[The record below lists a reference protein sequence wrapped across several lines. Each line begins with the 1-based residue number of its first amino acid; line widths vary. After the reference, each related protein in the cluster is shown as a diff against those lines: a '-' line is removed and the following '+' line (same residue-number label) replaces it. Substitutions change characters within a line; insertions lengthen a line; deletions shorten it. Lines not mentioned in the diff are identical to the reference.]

1 MPCND
6 RPRSPVQSRMKR
18 LALLMTIAVL
28 VSGAKVK
35 DKSKPVRAA
44 LEARYAELARA
55 WQRRDLDAVLAFKDP
70 HFTSV
75 LPNGQVWDATA
86 AEQATRSAFAAVET
100 TFSQHNDLDTILV
113 RGDTAEAAVRQH
125 WVRRQRKAGAVRLV
139 DTHARQHEW
148 WIRRG
153 SQWFLLRVTQVRPG
167 PWFVDGKQVDPSKPY
182 DPDAPPFKGASP

>member
-1 MPCND
+1 M
-6 RPRSPVQSRMKR
+6 RRT
-18 LALLMTIAVL
+18 ALLILIALL
-28 VSGAKVK
+28 VSGAGPKIK

-44 LEARYAELARA
+44 LEARYAELALA
-55 WQRRDLDAVLAFKDP
+55 WQRRDLDAVLAFKDRG
-70 HFTSV
+70 FTSV

-100 TFSQHNDLDTILV
+100 TLSQTNDLDTILV

-125 WVRRQRKAGAVRLV
+125 WVRRQRRAGAVRLV

-153 SQWFLLRVTQVRPG
+153 SDWLLFRVTQVRPG

-182 DPDAPPFKGASP
+182 DPDAPPFKGDSP